1 MARRVRSC
9 QKRLLG
15 SATVAMEVPFCCR
28 TPSEQRAALSRHWPG
43 LAAGQAAEAADGW
56 YTHPSALAA
65 EWSRTGATEMEDVDM
80 SAAAAAAEARRTN
93 MKTKRWIGRRWDGL
107 AKWHG
112 SEQTTAAVRACLETD
127 NRRSFGV
134 AARPSHTHSA
144 DGDTEAD
151 PTERAAPAHNRRSS
165 LAGVGLA
172 QPSVVE
178 VHSCAVGG
186 IEPGEAASSTAACM
200 EGARIGGPETAHTV
214 VSDRT
219 RSAECGEQRLE
230 IHGRYEPSPAS
241 TCGAKAGW
249 ATNDGW
255 RCSLNAACQSGP

>member
-1 MARRVRSC
+1 
-9 QKRLLG
+9 
-15 SATVAMEVPFCCR
+15 MEVPFCCR
-28 TPSEQRAALSRHWPG
+28 TPIEQKAAWSRHWRG
-43 LAAGQAAEAADGW
+43 SAAEQAAEAADGW

-65 EWSRTGATEMEDVDM
+65 EWNRTGATEMEDVDK
-80 SAAAAAAEARRTN
+80 SAAAAAAAAGRMN
-93 MKTKRWIGRRWDGL
+93 MKTKRWIGRRWGGS

-112 SEQTTAAVRACLETD
+112 SEQMTAAVLAGRETD

-151 PTERAAPAHNRRSS
+151 PTEPAAPAHNRRSS
-165 LAGVGLA
+165 FAGVGRA

-186 IEPGEAASSTAACM
+186 IGPGEAASSTAACR
-200 EGARIGGPETAHTV
+200 EGAHIGGLETAHTV

-230 IHGRYEPSPAS
+230 IHGRHEPSPAS
-241 TCGAKAGW
+241 TVGAKAGW